1 MVISWRS
8 QRKGWRWWRRQKR
21 QWWWCRAASRCA
33 AAVYNQQLRRLQQRR
48 LNPPSA
54 SSSHIPPPPLWE
66 EVKNIFVEV
75 ILETMLTPLIMSP
88 RKLSRQMRTKMMH
101 LCVCASA
108 AVCNQRLLQ
117 FNSRRLKTAAA
128 AVCRAKLQAPAS
140 LAPTGKSQP
149 QKSERNT
156 FDSAEEIQL

>member
-1 MVISWRS
+1 M
-8 QRKGWRWWRRQKR
+8 
-21 QWWWCRAASRCA
+21 
-33 AAVYNQQLRRLQQRR
+33 
-48 LNPPSA
+48 
-54 SSSHIPPPPLWE
+54 
-66 EVKNIFVEV
+66 
-75 ILETMLTPLIMSP
+75 
-88 RKLSRQMRTKMMH
+88 
-101 LCVCASA
+101 SA

-128 AVCRAKLQAPAS
+128 AVCRAAKLQAPAS

>member
-1 MVISWRS
+1 
-8 QRKGWRWWRRQKR
+8 
-21 QWWWCRAASRCA
+21 
-33 AAVYNQQLRRLQQRR
+33 
-48 LNPPSA
+48 
-54 SSSHIPPPPLWE
+54 
-66 EVKNIFVEV
+66 
-75 ILETMLTPLIMSP
+75 
-88 RKLSRQMRTKMMH
+88 MMH

-149 QKSERNT
+149 QKSEGNT
-156 FDSAEEIQL
+156 FDSGEEIQLENKRNTSCKPNLI